1 MVIPWWQWLIQD
13 GTIKVK
19 QFIHWLW
26 EAASSCTEKGSYVS
40 QAAATIYAHY
50 KDN

>member
-1 MVIPWWQWLIQD
+1 MQFMAQEGHW
-13 GTIKVK
+13 IKVK

-26 EAASSCTEKGSYVS
+26 EAASSWTEKGSFVS